1 MPASLVYAFASM
13 VILLTAVIHLFFP
26 ASVKNKATYT
36 LLAIMFS
43 LSFLLMQL
51 DEAPAFY
58 YLRGYVG
65 DPSITTTLYFG
76 AYLMQGVRGQI
87 IYQPVEQKYL
97 MWLVILAGLFL
108 YPLALGVSQ
117 FDPYR
122 LGYQPQILLSVLF
135 FTGLYFWYKH
145 YYFLVF
151 VLTSASLC
159 FTAGLLESN
168 NLWDYFLDPILLLV
182 FSAMLLRLVLQ
193 AGIKQVRD

>member
-13 VILLTAVIHLFFP
+13 VIFLTAVIHLFLP
-26 ASVKNKATYT
+26 ASVKNNTTYT

-51 DEAPAFY
+51 DEAPVFY
-58 YLRGYVG
+58 YLRGYIG
-65 DPSITTTLYFG
+65 DLSITTTLFFS
-76 AYLMQGVRGQI
+76 AYIIQAVWRQ
-87 IYQPVEQKYL
+87 IYQPVEIRYL
-97 MWLVILAGLFL
+97 MWLVVLAGLFL
-108 YPLALGVSQ
+108 YPLALGLSQ

-135 FTGLYFWYKH
+135 FTGLYFWYKE

-151 VLTSASLC
+151 LMTSASLC

-168 NLWDYFLDPILLLV
+168 NLWDYLLDPMLLLV
-182 FSAMLLRLVLQ
+182 FFAMGLRSALKT
-193 AGIKQVRD
+193 GIKPVQE